1 VRYNVVVAKHRRH
14 LFSAAGVSKAGS
26 LRRPAKSSYFA
37 ITVIAGKL
45 DGYFLLSF
53 MIATINAPKAIIS
66 DSAWYT
72 LMLAPFRATT
82 TIKVHRHHSF
92 LSKAASH
99 RPAFPHQNTFY
110 QNF

>member
-1 VRYNVVVAKHRRH
+1 
-14 LFSAAGVSKAGS
+14 
-26 LRRPAKSSYFA
+26 
-37 ITVIAGKL
+37 
-45 DGYFLLSF
+45 LSF

-66 DSAWYT
+66 DSAWNT

-82 TIKVHRHHSF
+82 TKAHRHRPF

-99 RPAFPHQNTFY
+99 HPAFPHQDTFY